1 MNLHVKKIINNE
13 NVSVSTSEVKRETA
27 CCVKCPKISILCLD
41 MRHQANGA
49 NYYIDEGSK
58 FMYLCA

>member
-1 MNLHVKKIINNE
+1 MKKTINNE
-13 NVSVSTSEVKRETA
+13 NVSVSTSEVKKKETA
-27 CCVKCPKISILCLD
+27 CFVKSPKISILCLD

-49 NYYIDEGSK
+49 NYSVDEGSK